1 MLRQNK
7 KKVALLVAC
16 MAVTVSL
23 VYIGAW
29 AFHGWQ
35 RQDAQGPASLK
46 RPAKPLLNKKDQ
58 LQGEPPAKTV
68 SPPALQ
74 VSPPDL
80 SDLKP
85 KTKITEEKISDSVP
99 QAGNLA
105 QLTSLR
111 ANLELAKVQAQI
123 AKEQEKLLP
132 KQPSLP
138 AVKPQIAIP
147 EPAKYPSEAK
157 PSARQS
163 SPVVVSVQGVDG
175 HASATIRT
183 RHGDLVT
190 VRAGQRFA
198 DGVVASVTRSG
209 VQVRNG
215 RNISTIA
222 FE

>member
-1 MLRQNK
+1 MLQQNK
-7 KKVALLVAC
+7 MKKMVLLVAC
-16 MAVTVSL
+16 MAATISL

-35 RQDAQGPASLK
+35 RQDAQGHASLK
-46 RPAKPLLNKKDQ
+46 RPAKPLLSKKDQ
-58 LQGEPPAKTV
+58 LREPPAKTM
-68 SPPALQ
+68 SSPALQ
-74 VSPPDL
+74 LSQPDL
-80 SDLKP
+80 SSLKP
-85 KTKITEEKISDSVP
+85 KMKITEAEIADSVP

-111 ANLELAKVQAQI
+111 ADLEVVKLQAQI
-123 AKEQEKLLP
+123 AKEREKLLP

-138 AVKPQIAIP
+138 AVKPQIAMP
-147 EPAKYPSEAK
+147 ESLKSTSEAK
-157 PSARQS
+157 PPALQS

-183 RHGDLVT
+183 RHGGLVT
-190 VRAGQRFA
+190 VRVGQRFA
-198 DGVVASVTRSG
+198 DGVIASVTRSG
-209 VQVRNG
+209 VQVRSG